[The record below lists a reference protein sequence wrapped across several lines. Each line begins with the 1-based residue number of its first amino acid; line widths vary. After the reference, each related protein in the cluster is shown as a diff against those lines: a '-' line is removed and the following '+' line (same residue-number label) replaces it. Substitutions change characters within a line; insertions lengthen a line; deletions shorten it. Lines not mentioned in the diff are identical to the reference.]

1 LQGGSFRLI
10 YLGIAA
16 SAAGVLL
23 LEIGLTRIFSYTI
36 WYHFAYLTISVALL
50 GFGASGS
57 LLTAYPELRH
67 RRGFLSWSAIAA
79 QVGTALCLLVVDR
92 LDLDPLSI
100 ATDPAQ
106 FAILLAYYLAVAL
119 PFLAGGFL
127 VAGPLMEFPERVSR
141 LYFWDLVGAG
151 LACACIVPL
160 IWLLGTPTATASS
173 ALVFGVAAW
182 AYADPPVRVRQGVV
196 AGLVAL
202 GVLLLPA
209 TSRFQ
214 AAPSKEVSKFL
225 SAEGADLAYQRWT
238 PINRVDVVRF
248 DPPLRIGSYINWGI
262 SPRYEGEAP
271 PYYMIGNDGTSCAVM
286 YGWDRDPDS
295 IRFLRHHVLRLPYVL
310 LEEPEVVAIG
320 MGGGVDVLNALLNG
334 VRSIVAV
341 EINPMT
347 VHAGK
352 AVFNDFN
359 GDILNHPRV
368 QAVVAEGRSFL
379 RSRDDRYDLI
389 EINSVDTLSA
399 LSTGAYVLSE
409 SFLYTADAVGD
420 YLDHLQPMGIFAMVV
435 GDLDTPQQPPRHTL
449 RLASVVRRALEERG
463 VKEPWRHVMVVS
475 SPGSLPLT
483 HTLVR
488 NEPFG
493 PEDVARVA
501 AFAEKEGFRFWHRP
515 DRPLRSDTSRILT
528 RPARELEGFYDRHPL
543 NLESTTDDS
552 PFFFNFYKWRT
563 LLKAETYGELGYQ
576 RTLATGQ
583 IVLVVMLMQ
592 SIVFASL
599 LILLPLRR
607 VPRGSGGTPRQRRAF
622 LGYFI
627 ALGLGFILLEI
638 SFIQRF
644 VLFLG
649 YPTYSLTV
657 VLFSLLVFTGIGSY
671 LTDRIHESFESALP
685 RRLGLLLLMVGAYL
699 FGLPLLFDALLGAP
713 LPVRVLTAIGLLA
726 PLGLVLGS
734 FFPLGIRILERT
746 NRQLV
751 PWGWAVNGSATVVG
765 TILAVMMG
773 MTWSFT
779 VVTLVAMAV
788 YTVGILGLVAVERA
802 RVGSETRS

>member
-1 LQGGSFRLI
+1 
-10 YLGIAA
+10 
-16 SAAGVLL
+16 
-23 LEIGLTRIFSYTI
+23 
-36 WYHFAYLTISVALL
+36 
-50 GFGASGS
+50 
-57 LLTAYPELRH
+57 
-67 RRGFLSWSAIAA
+67 
-79 QVGTALCLLVVDR
+79 
-92 LDLDPLSI
+92 
-100 ATDPAQ
+100 
-106 FAILLAYYLAVAL
+106 
-119 PFLAGGFL
+119 
-127 VAGPLMEFPERVSR
+127 
-141 LYFWDLVGAG
+141 
-151 LACACIVPL
+151 
-160 IWLLGTPTATASS
+160 
-173 ALVFGVAAW
+173 
-182 AYADPPVRVRQGVV
+182 
-196 AGLVAL
+196 
-202 GVLLLPA
+202 
-209 TSRFQ
+209 
-214 AAPSKEVSKFL
+214 
-225 SAEGADLAYQRWT
+225 
-238 PINRVDVVRF
+238 
-248 DPPLRIGSYINWGI
+248 
-262 SPRYEGEAP
+262 
-271 PYYMIGNDGTSCAVM
+271 
-286 YGWDRDPDS
+286 
-295 IRFLRHHVLRLPYVL
+295 
-310 LEEPEVVAIG
+310 
-320 MGGGVDVLNALLNG
+320 
-334 VRSIVAV
+334 
-341 EINPMT
+341 
-347 VHAGK
+347 
-352 AVFNDFN
+352 
-359 GDILNHPRV
+359 
-368 QAVVAEGRSFL
+368 VVAEGRSFL

-501 AFAEKEGFRFWHRP
+501 AFAEQEGFRFWHRP

-583 IVLVVMLMQ
+583 IVLVVMLVQ

-622 LGYFI
+622 LGYFT

-657 VLFSLLVFTGIGSY
+657 VLFSLLVFTGVGSY
-671 LTDRIHESFESALP
+671 LTDRIHESFEAALP

-699 FGLPLLFDALLGAP
+699 VGLPLLFDALLGAP
-713 LPVRVLTAIGLLA
+713 LSVRVLTAIGLLA

-773 MTWSFT
+773 MTWSFS

-788 YTVGILGLVAVERA
+788 YTVGVLGLVAVERA